1 MEQQQKNVVLSRK
14 HYSNSFFK
22 VEMLVFLVIR
32 SKINL
37 TFKENCSLSLQMVVV
52 VGLQTELEKTYEVGS
67 L

>member
-1 MEQQQKNVVLSRK
+1 
-14 HYSNSFFK
+14 
-22 VEMLVFLVIR
+22 MLVFLVIR